1 MTYLLDRRRVGARHS
16 QGDETV
22 KDIMGMMGKV
32 KEMQAKMEGMQE
44 ELSNLE
50 AEGTAGGG
58 MVTVVLTGKGVMKR
72 VSIDPSLLKEDEAE
86 IVEDLIVAAHAIA
99 KDKAEEMTKE
109 KTAELTAGL
118 PIPPG
123 FKLPF

>member
-1 MTYLLDRRRVGARHS
+1 M
-16 QGDETV
+16 